1 VDVPFWFLVDDDTR
15 RWLAERAWCELPP
28 QARLLCEGLIYADE
42 EVAAH
47 FGRWAANALGTAVV
61 LVCAN
66 VPAAWVR
73 RANLAGRRRQP
84 SREAP
89 KRYATHLPPA
99 PTWNELIANFVKP
112 LQFAREVVPAPPP
125 EPQEPV
131 DWTAV
136 RGLGN
141 SDCNAHAQLVRA
153 PVDAI
158 VDAIAANTPAR
169 TIVRDVF
176 GKCAPFTMD
185 HRLAF
190 RLRGHA
196 WTCLVRCRRSSFRVL
211 DWLSE
216 VLGVPVISCSV
227 CDSSGDASIQVT
239 ENGVTESCS
248 ERAPATGEPLRV
260 RFRGREF
267 TGYDT
272 YALLDPMLRSE
283 DAWWEPQLFANRFM
297 VGDGW
302 EQPEE
307 DSEVQFRPY
316 LNYFGCVLPVEAS
329 AWIAW

>member
-1 VDVPFWFLVDDDTR
+1 VARADLAVCLRQPTWEFVTPYTLRSTNVPPTPTQWDD
-15 RWLAERAWCELPP
+15 L
-28 QARLLCEGLIYADE
+28 
-42 EVAAH
+42 
-47 FGRWAANALGTAVV
+47 AANV
-61 LVCAN
+61 
-66 VPAAWVR
+66 
-73 RANLAGRRRQP
+73 
-84 SREAP
+84 
-89 KRYATHLPPA
+89 
-99 PTWNELIANFVKP
+99 VKP
-112 LQFAREVVPAPPP
+112 LQVAREVMPALPSPPV
-125 EPQEPV
+125 PQEPF

-158 VDAIAANTPAR
+158 VDAIAANAHAR
-169 TIVRDVF
+169 TVVRDVF
-176 GKCAPFTMD
+176 GKRARFAMD
-185 HRLAF
+185 HCLAF

-196 WTCLVRCRRSSFRVL
+196 WTCLVTCRRSWWRVL

-227 CDSSGDASIQVT
+227 SDSACEASIQVT
-239 ENGVTESCS
+239 ENGVTEKCS

-283 DAWWEPQLFANRFM
+283 DAWWEPQLFANHFM

-316 LNYFGCVLPVEAS
+316 LNYFGCVMPVEAS